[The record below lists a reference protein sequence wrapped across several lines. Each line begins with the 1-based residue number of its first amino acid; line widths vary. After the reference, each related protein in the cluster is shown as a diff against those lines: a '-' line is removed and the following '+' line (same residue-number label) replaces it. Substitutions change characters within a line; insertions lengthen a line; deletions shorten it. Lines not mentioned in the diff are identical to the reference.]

1 MAKPKKTHEEFISEM
16 NEINSNILILGKY
29 IGARDKVKCKC
40 LIDGNEWEAMPTNL
54 LKGKGC
60 PECKRRKN
68 NKTHKQFMEEFYY
81 KNPNANNIDILSKYK
96 RIDSKIDC
104 RCKICGHTW
113 SAKPNGLLEGKGCKI
128 CGIERQK
135 QKND

>member
-54 LKGKGC
+54 LKGDSFGIVIVLL
-60 PECKRRKN
+60 
-68 NKTHKQFMEEFYY
+68 FVS
-81 KNPNANNIDILSKYK
+81 ISKAG
-96 RIDSKIDC
+96 SSNGKIV
-104 RCKICGHTW
+104 
-113 SAKPNGLLEGKGCKI
+113 
-128 CGIERQK
+128 
-135 QKND
+135 